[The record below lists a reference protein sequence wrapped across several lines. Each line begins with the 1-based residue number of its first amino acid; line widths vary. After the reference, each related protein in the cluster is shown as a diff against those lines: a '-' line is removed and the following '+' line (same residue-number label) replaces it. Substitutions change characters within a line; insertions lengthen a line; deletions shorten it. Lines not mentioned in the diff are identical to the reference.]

1 MDNYDS
7 IVVKRCNSMKH
18 VFLLLLFFT
27 SLFAELTLKNDVQI
41 YDNFS
46 LEYLHDVNNTLDI
59 QSVQKRDFNQDISN
73 KYTLGYF
80 SKIIW
85 FKLVLKNESSIEEF
99 TLYYKKLYADEFK
112 IYIDDGK
119 GYKEHR
125 FGLETFKDKIG
136 VQVSDPIFSFEIK
149 PQESKILYIKTVSR
163 LGNAGTFQIFS
174 AVKKLHEEREIELFL
189 YMFYFG
195 GLVMALLINSFLF
208 LSLKEKVYGYYAGY
222 IVLFGIFIS
231 IFSGLIIDFGF
242 YSLYDQLHAFVS
254 LAVSFLILFSSALL
268 DIKKHLPKTYKFLLS
283 LNLLFFFLF
292 ILIWIDVEPWYQVMS
307 ALSTVAFLT
316 LLYAAVKIS
325 LLGFKKAK
333 YYLILMIIY
342 VISLGLMT
350 GIFNGTVPNTDI
362 NMYAFLYVSFIEM
375 SFFSLILANRI
386 NESSLQA
393 IKIKDE
399 LLEQKNINARE
410 LEEMVKD
417 RTKELE
423 ILQEQLKIQANRDP
437 LTELYNR
444 RYFSNIAK
452 KSFNIANRYEQ
463 ELSILMLD
471 LDYFKRVNDN
481 YGHGTG
487 DDALVTVSQKL
498 RKLSRDADIVA
509 RYGGEEFVLLLP
521 KTSLEDAK
529 VFAQRICDDVRELRV
544 SIGDDKLIQ
553 VTVSIGVAEL
563 SSEDESIEQLIS
575 RADIKLYEAK
585 ANGRDRVCV

>member
-1 MDNYDS
+1 
-7 IVVKRCNSMKH
+7 MKH
-18 VFLLLLFFT
+18 IFLFLILFT
-27 SLFAELTLKNDVQI
+27 SLFAELTLKSDVKT
-41 YDNFS
+41 YDKFS
-46 LEYLHDVNNTLDI
+46 LKYLYDLNNTLDI
-59 QSVQKRDFNQDISN
+59 KSIQKSKFNETISN
-73 KYTLGYF
+73 KYTLGYH
-80 SKIIW
+80 SKTIW
-85 FKLVLKNESSIEEF
+85 FKLLLKNESDTEKF
-99 TLYYKKLYADEFK
+99 TLYYKKLYTDEFK
-112 IYIDDGK
+112 IYEDRGK
-119 GYKEHR
+119 GYQEYR
-125 FGLETFKDKIG
+125 FGLETFKNKTG
-136 VQVSDPIFSFEIK
+136 LQVSDPIFNFKIK
-149 PQESKILYIKTVSR
+149 PHESKTLYIKTVSR

-174 AVKKLHEEREIELFL
+174 DVKTLHQKREIELFL

-195 GLVMALLINSFLF
+195 GLLMALLINGFLF

-231 IFSGLIIDFGF
+231 VFSGFIIDFGF
-242 YSLYDQLHAFVS
+242 YSLYDQLHALIS
-254 LAVSFLILFSSALL
+254 LAVSFLILFSCALL

-283 LNLLFFFLF
+283 LNLLFFLLF

-307 ALSTVAFLT
+307 TMSTVAFLT

-342 VISLGLMT
+342 VISLGIMT

-386 NESSLQA
+386 NESSLQT
-393 IKIKDE
+393 IIIKDE

-410 LEEMVKD
+410 LEEMVRD

-463 ELSILMLD
+463 KLSILMLD
-471 LDYFKRVNDN
+471 LDYFKRVNDS

-487 DDALVTVSQKL
+487 DDVIVAISQKL
-498 RKLSRDADIVA
+498 RKLSRNSDIVA
-509 RYGGEEFVLLLP
+509 RYGGEEFIVLLP
-521 KTSLEDAK
+521 RTSLEDARIL
-529 VFAQRICDDVRELRV
+529 AQRICDEIREIRV
-544 SIGDDKLIQ
+544 AISDDKSIKT
-553 VTVSIGVAEL
+553 TVSIGVCEL
-563 SSEDESIEQLIS
+563 SVKDENIECLIS
-575 RADIKLYEAK
+575 RADCKLYEAK
-585 ANGRDRVCV
+585 ANGRNRVIV

>member
-1 MDNYDS
+1 
-7 IVVKRCNSMKH
+7 
-18 VFLLLLFFT
+18 
-27 SLFAELTLKNDVQI
+27 
-41 YDNFS
+41 
-46 LEYLHDVNNTLDI
+46 
-59 QSVQKRDFNQDISN
+59 
-73 KYTLGYF
+73 
-80 SKIIW
+80 
-85 FKLVLKNESSIEEF
+85 
-99 TLYYKKLYADEFK
+99 
-112 IYIDDGK
+112 
-119 GYKEHR
+119 
-125 FGLETFKDKIG
+125 
-136 VQVSDPIFSFEIK
+136 
-149 PQESKILYIKTVSR
+149 
-163 LGNAGTFQIFS
+163 
-174 AVKKLHEEREIELFL
+174 
-189 YMFYFG
+189 
-195 GLVMALLINSFLF
+195 MALLINGFLF

-231 IFSGLIIDFGF
+231 VFSGFIIDFGF
-242 YSLYDQLHAFVS
+242 YSLYDQLHAPIS
-254 LAVSFLILFSSALL
+254 LAVSFLILFSCALL

-283 LNLLFFFLF
+283 LNLLFFLLF

-307 ALSTVAFLT
+307 TMSTVAFLT

-386 NESSLQA
+386 NESSLQT
-393 IKIKDE
+393 IIIKDE

-463 ELSILMLD
+463 KLSILMLD
-471 LDYFKRVNDN
+471 LDYFKRVNDS

-487 DDALVTVSQKL
+487 DDVIVAISQKL
-498 RKLSRDADIVA
+498 RKLSRNSDIVA
-509 RYGGEEFVLLLP
+509 RYGGEEFIVLLP
-521 KTSLEDAK
+521 RTSLEDARIL
-529 VFAQRICDDVRELRV
+529 AQRICDEIREIRV
-544 SIGDDKLIQ
+544 AISDDKSIKT
-553 VTVSIGVAEL
+553 TVSIGVCEL
-563 SSEDESIEQLIS
+563 SVKDENIECLIS
-575 RADIKLYEAK
+575 RADCKLYEAK
-585 ANGRDRVCV
+585 ANGRNRVIV